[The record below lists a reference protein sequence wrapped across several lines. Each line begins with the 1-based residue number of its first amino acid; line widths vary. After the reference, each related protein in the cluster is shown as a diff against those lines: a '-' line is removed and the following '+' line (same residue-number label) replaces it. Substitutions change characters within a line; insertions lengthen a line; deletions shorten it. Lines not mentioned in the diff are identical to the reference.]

1 LKENNVKYAIVT
13 EGSDFNFPNVRVMLN
28 SLLKHD
34 SWVKD
39 NIIIF
44 TCKLTPLSNHNRE
57 IIKTIN
63 SNIKFIDIPTSMFN
77 SIESKTRYKNEVLLS
92 LYRLN
97 CFNLKNIDVALYINS
112 YSICVSTIMKLFK
125 GESDINLANLGDSFK
140 KNDKI
145 IFNNK
150 LSTSVM
156 LISSKSMVPNMFN
169 KCLDNFSKNK
179 KINVDSVDDIVES
192 SLKSESIDYKLYE
205 LDIVTKKSNFP
216 DSKFSNYRSI
226 QRKVCVLNMDIRLS
240 KIKNASFMFKKIN
253 GIWNSYNSTDDWNSK
268 ILDRIDLMNS
278 YNTPKLS
285 DIEKIVSFLKSKTSE
300 YNSGTYKTG
309 VVIGLDNNYVKSNYV
324 TLKSFYM
331 KHSYPLTVIDCGLS
345 KDNLDIV
352 STFANNVISIKDII
366 PNELYEKIKNRSIK
380 HLNVSVLS
388 SIFSYESG
396 YENVIFMDLDLL
408 FLKDISNLI
417 NSFMKDDTI
426 DIMASLGGAVKKYKT
441 GKDHTLRNE
450 IHDNGIHKIKKLF
463 NDIDLNKKAINTG
476 LLLIRSNSMIK
487 NKNNILSLLDHS
499 EYFKYYDQT
508 LINILIN
515 IGSLKCK
522 TFDFTYNSVLGGLL
536 LKPFSANDKFSLS
549 NMNGEISF
557 KYIHKN
563 KKPLDIKVIH
573 FSGPR
578 KPWNSFSKSKKLLG
592 IELWKIFT
600 KIKTN

>member
-1 LKENNVKYAIVT
+1 MKENNVKYAIVT
-13 EGSDFNFPNVRVMLN
+13 EGSDFNFPSVRVMLN

-44 TCKLTPLSNHNRE
+44 TCKLTPLSDHNRQ

-63 SNIKFIDIPTSMFN
+63 GNIKFIDIPASMFN
-77 SIESKTRYKNEVLLS
+77 SISSKTTNRNDVLLS

-97 CFNLKNIDVALYINS
+97 CFNLKNIDVALYISS
-112 YSICVSTIMKLFK
+112 YSICVSTITKLFK
-125 GESDINLANLGDSFK
+125 GKSDINLANLGNSLN
-140 KNDKI
+140 KNNKI
-145 IFNNK
+145 VFNDK

-156 LISSKSMVPNMFN
+156 LISSKSMVPNVFN
-169 KCLDNFSKNK
+169 KCLDNFYKNK
-179 KINVDSVDDIVES
+179 KINVDSVNNIVEA

-205 LDIVTKKSNFP
+205 LDIITKKSNFP
-216 DSKFSNYRSI
+216 DSKFNNYKSI

-240 KIKNASFMFKKIN
+240 KIKNANFMFKKIN
-253 GIWNSYNSTDDWNSK
+253 SIWNSYNSDNDWNSR
-268 ILDRIDLMNS
+268 ILDKIDLINS
-278 YNTPKLS
+278 YNTTKLS
-285 DIEKIVSFLKSKTSE
+285 DTEKIVLFLKSKTSK

-345 KDNLDIV
+345 KNNLDIV
-352 STFANNVISIKDII
+352 STFANNVINIKDVI

-380 HLNVSVLS
+380 HLNISVLS

-396 YENVIFMDLDLL
+396 YENVIFMDLDIL
-408 FLKDISNLI
+408 FLKNISNLI
-417 NSFMKDDTI
+417 NSFIKDDTI

-441 GKDHTLRNE
+441 GKNHTLRNE
-450 IHDNGIHKIKKLF
+450 IHENGIHKIKTVF
-463 NDIDLNKKAINTG
+463 NDIDFNKNAINTG

-487 NKNNILSLLDHS
+487 NKNNILSLLDYS

-508 LINILIN
+508 LINILISM
-515 IGSLKCK
+515 GSLKCK

-536 LKPFSANDKFSLS
+536 LKPLSSNDKFSLS
-549 NMNGEISF
+549 NIGGEISL
-557 KYIHKN
+557 KYIYKN
-563 KKPLDIKVIH
+563 KKPLNIKVIH
-573 FSGPR
+573 FSGPK
-578 KPWNSFSKSKKLLG
+578 KPWNTFLKHKKPLG

-600 KIKTN
+600 KIKN

>member
-1 LKENNVKYAIVT
+1 MKENNVKYAIVT
-13 EGSDFNFPNVRVMLN
+13 EGSDFNFPNVRVLLN

-44 TCKLTPLSNHNRE
+44 TCKLTPLSYHNRQ

-63 SNIKFIDIPTSMFN
+63 SNVKFIDIPTTMFN
-77 SIESKTRYKNEVLLS
+77 SIDSKTRNRNDILLS

-112 YSICVSTIMKLFK
+112 YSICVSTITKLFK
-125 GESDINLANLGDSFK
+125 GESDINLANLGDSSKK
-140 KNDKI
+140 KNKI
-145 IFNNK
+145 VFNDK

-156 LISSKSMVPNMFN
+156 LISSKSMVPTVFN

-179 KINVDSVDDIVES
+179 KMNVDSVNGIVES

-205 LDIVTKKSNFP
+205 LDIITKKSNFP
-216 DSKFSNYRSI
+216 DSKFNNYKSI
-226 QRKVCVLNMDIRLS
+226 ERNVCVLNMDVRLS

-253 GIWNSYNSTDDWNSK
+253 SIWNNYNSTDDWNST
-268 ILDRIDLMNS
+268 ILDEIDLINS

-285 DIEKIVSFLKSKTSE
+285 DIEEIVLFLKSKTSE

-352 STFANNVISIKDII
+352 STFANNVINIKDII
-366 PNELYEKIKNRSIK
+366 PNELYEKIKNKSIK
-380 HLNVSVLS
+380 HLNISVLS

-396 YENVIFMDLDLL
+396 YENIIFMDLDLL
-408 FLKDISNLI
+408 FLKNISNLI
-417 NSFMKDDTI
+417 NSFIKDDNV

-450 IHDNGIHKIKKLF
+450 IHQDGIHKIKKIF
-463 NDIDLNKKAINTG
+463 NDIDLNKNAINTG

-487 NKNNILSLLDHS
+487 NKNNILSLLNYS
-499 EYFKYYDQT
+499 GYFKYYDQT

-536 LKPFSANDKFSLS
+536 LKPFSVNDKFSLS
-549 NMNGEISF
+549 NVDEEISL
-557 KYIHKN
+557 KYAYKN
-563 KKPLDIKVIH
+563 KKHLDIKVIH
-573 FSGPR
+573 FSGPK
-578 KPWNSFSKSKKLLG
+578 KPWNTFSKHKKLLG

-600 KIKTN
+600 KIKN